1 MGDDAYDEGEGVHV
15 HFHLPDSIKNMSPEQ
30 LAALT
35 GAASGGAAA
44 AAAEPEP
51 ASVGDAGAVDGA
63 VVLSAE
69 EVARHADR
77 DDCWVIVGGEVF
89 DVTEFLDRH
98 PGGRAILFGFA
109 GQDAT
114 TMFDALHDPEIL
126 TDVAAP
132 YRLGSLGETY
142 DPSQPAESEGA
153 VDGHVPAVDPKEQFG
168 EDFPKAMRWLAARW
182 EPEPTLPV
190 SLRPLSS
197 TPGHTGGTGM
207 FPLEPRLW
215 LEHDSSPHQRL
226 PGVSRFAG
234 ELSIKRR
241 LLERGPHNPHYDTV
255 FQATPDSAP
264 EQEELLQTVLD
275 NLRAHHPDEYI
286 FGEDSVTVVET
297 GDTYRI
303 SDYSGQVDENGT
315 PIAMQL
321 ASLLVQEV
329 SLSLPAAWRVF
340 PAAKSQCP
348 HLLSTRSSLCC
359 GGRGRCRSLKPTAYR
374 RTSTCSSRAPP
385 RSTWSSQGSR
395 ARGTSS
401 GWARRC
407 TPSTHASRCRHSAGC
422 FLNRTAPTAD
432 RRVGRL
438 RRQGMKEQGWH
449 PKLAHVFSGV
459 TAEQAFW
466 RSNWSVIEHNLNT
479 HYIHDDGSYTSAE
492 EVAAAYG
499 EVSDGGNSTQNV
511 TNHWAEMFQVETPA
525 DMHLVVEFQC
535 LHRLPETMALVFTIH
550 KYIDPLSALA
560 QTPEAAD
567 MMTRSW
573 AAKSEEQM
581 EYALGADPEKRAA
594 VVDYVRSAAAVLH
607 TGPSSSAEVAK
618 L

>member
-1 MGDDAYDEGEGVHV
+1 MGDDAYDEDEGVHV

-35 GAASGGAAA
+35 GAASADAAA
-44 AAAEPEP
+44 AEP
-51 ASVGDAGAVDGA
+51 ASVGDAGAADGA
-63 VVLSAE
+63 VMLSAE

-132 YRLGSLGETY
+132 YRLGALGETY
-142 DPSQPAESEGA
+142 DPSQPAESDAAGEGAEGA

-234 ELSIKRR
+234 ELGIKRR
-241 LLERGPHNPHYDTV
+241 LLSRGPHNPHYDTV

-275 NLRAHHPDEYI
+275 NLRTHHPDEYI

-303 SDYSGQVDENGT
+303 SDYSGQVDEAGT

-329 SLSLPAAWRVF
+329 SLPA
-340 PAAKSQCP
+340 S
-348 HLLSTRSSLCC
+348 
-359 GGRGRCRSLKPTAYR
+359 
-374 RTSTCSSRAPP
+374 
-385 RSTWSSQGSR
+385 
-395 ARGTSS
+395 
-401 GWARRC
+401 
-407 TPSTHASRCRHSAGC
+407 
-422 FLNRTAPTAD
+422 
-432 RRVGRL
+432 
-438 RRQGMKEQGWH
+438 
-449 PKLAHVFSGV
+449 
-459 TAEQAFW
+459 
-466 RSNWSVIEHNLNT
+466 
-479 HYIHDDGSYTSAE
+479 
-492 EVAAAYG
+492 
-499 EVSDGGNSTQNV
+499 
-511 TNHWAEMFQVETPA
+511 
-525 DMHLVVEFQC
+525 
-535 LHRLPETMALVFTIH
+535 
-550 KYIDPLSALA
+550 
-560 QTPEAAD
+560 
-567 MMTRSW
+567 
-573 AAKSEEQM
+573 
-581 EYALGADPEKRAA
+581 
-594 VVDYVRSAAAVLH
+594 
-607 TGPSSSAEVAK
+607 
-618 L
+618 